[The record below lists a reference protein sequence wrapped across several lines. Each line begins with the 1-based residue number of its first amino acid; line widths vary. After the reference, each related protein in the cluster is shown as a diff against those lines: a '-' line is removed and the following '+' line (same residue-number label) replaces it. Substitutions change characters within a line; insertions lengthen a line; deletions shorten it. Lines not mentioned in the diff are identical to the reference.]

1 MEIIDEGKANR
12 HVAVT
17 SKWVICTKDVKITIN
32 HFWGGGGGDMG
43 GEGKSVVELV
53 IVKM

>member
-17 SKWVICTKDVKITIN
+17 SEWVICTNDIKIYSN
-32 HFWGGGGGDMG
+32 HLGGGRG
-43 GEGKSVVELV
+43 GEGKSVVSW
-53 IVKM
+53 